1 MRRFEICHPSDGKP
15 SILRYISIKRLSVYS
30 FAEDLLE
37 RKDFESTRRLLDDDG
52 FLHDLVIQK
61 LNQGQDA
68 MRSLINGLDVIDT
81 IQTCIPSRTP
91 IRWSQLYINAIS
103 GELLSSAILR
113 DLQLSVKKMA
123 SDDLS
128 AMLDKLSGFSSLLI
142 SKSSEDLA
150 NLVGQSKGG
159 AVPLRSEHDIRH
171 DSLRTT
177 IVAQKVE
184 LSKQRSDLSKQDTA
198 YSRIVNDVDVI
209 LRDFFSNSLT
219 NPQDLLLHES
229 FVYDLKSP
237 YRDVFTPKPR
247 FAIERALSC
256 PHDYLGCGC
265 CDASDG
271 GLSPTQPPTAILY
284 QLYLESGAL
293 INISDLWSAFQTIV
307 DGEQEENEEQLVL

>member
-1 MRRFEICHPSDGKP
+1 MH
-15 SILRYISIKRLSVYS
+15 S

-37 RKDFESTRRLLDDDG
+37 RKDFESMRRLLDDDG
-52 FLHDLVIQK
+52 YLHNLIVQRLD
-61 LNQGQDA
+61 QGQEA
-68 MRSLINGLDVIDT
+68 LRSLVNGLDVIDT

-91 IRWSQLYINAIS
+91 TPWSELYIKAMS

-123 SDDLS
+123 SDDMS
-128 AMLDKLSGFSSLLI
+128 AMLGKLSGFASLLI

-150 NLVGQSKGG
+150 NLVRQSKGG

-171 DSLRTT
+171 ESLRTT
-177 IVAQKVE
+177 IVAQRVE
-184 LSKQRSDLSKQDTA
+184 LSKQKSNLSKQDTA

-209 LRDFFSNSLT
+209 LRDFFSKSLV
-219 NPQDLLLHES
+219 NPQELLLHES

-265 CDASDG
+265 CDASDN

-293 INISDLWSAFQTIV
+293 INISDLWSAFRTIV
-307 DGEQEENEEQLVL
+307 GGDQEEDEEQLAL